1 MMVILRRE
9 ISSRRNSNWQQYNII
24 IKTYLELADDG
35 DPSSG
40 DKFPTQ
46 REKYFLD
53 EKVKLQDAVLQP

>member
-1 MMVILRRE
+1 MHTA
-9 ISSRRNSNWQQYNII
+9 NSNWQQYNII

-35 DPSSG
+35 DPLSG
-40 DKFPTQ
+40 DKFPKL